1 MMTTNGIDE
10 DVGRAAEE
18 IAEPEE
24 TTQAARNER
33 AITYRNGVP
42 LLPRRDEIVTMED
55 VQRIMDEEGI

>member
-1 MMTTNGIDE
+1 MMTITEIDE
-10 DVGRAAEE
+10 DVCRAADE

-24 TTQAARNER
+24 TTQTARNER

-42 LLPRRDEIVTMED
+42 LLPSRDEIVTMED